1 MIPAFL
7 LRKIADDPSIPENV
21 RNAFRST
28 LLVDERIRARR
39 GRFRTEQK
47 KAGAVQLEFDCAHTE
62 ILPGTL
68 ISDPDTTSDSAAIAC
83 HRTTHDLIRFYRE
96 VFGRDGI
103 DGVGGTI
110 RSSIHYGVSYNNA
123 AWDSN
128 CMIYGDGDGV
138 FFLNFTRSSDFIGH
152 ELTHGVT
159 ENSGGLEYAN
169 EPGAINESISDVFGS
184 VFKQWQLRQSV
195 DQADWMIGSD
205 IMGPIPLARGWL
217 CVRDLADPQSQ
228 RSATWQPKH
237 YSDYVPSGDVHVNS
251 GIGNFAFYTAA
262 MELGGLSWEQMGRVW
277 YRALTRCEPDTNY
290 AGFAALCLAA
300 ADEEYLLNP
309 AVKEACLAGWSV
321 VGVL

>member
-1 MIPAFL
+1 M
-7 LRKIADDPSIPENV
+7 
-21 RNAFRST
+21 
-28 LLVDERIRARR
+28 RAQR
-39 GRFRTEQK
+39 GRVQTTQE
-47 KAGAVQLEFDCAHTE
+47 KAGVAQLEFDCANTE
-62 ILPGTL
+62 VLPGTL
-68 ISDPDTTSDSAAIAC
+68 ISDPDTSADSAAKAC
-83 HRTTHDLIRFYRE
+83 YRTTQDLIRFYHE
-96 VFGRDGI
+96 VFGRAGI
-103 DGVGGTI
+103 DGVGGTV
-110 RSSIHYGVSYNNA
+110 RSSIHYGVAYNNA

-138 FFLNFTRSSDFIGH
+138 FFLNFTRSSEFIGH

-159 ENSGGLEYAN
+159 ENSGGLKYAD

-184 VFKQWQLRQSV
+184 MFRQWRLGQSV
-195 DQADWMIGSD
+195 DQADWMIGSE

-262 MELGGLSWEQMGRVW
+262 TKLGGLSWEQMGRVW
-277 YRALTRCEPDTNY
+277 YRALMQCKPDTDY
-290 AGFAALCLAA
+290 AQFAALCLAA
-300 ADEEYLLNP
+300 ADEDYAVNP
-309 AVKEACLAGWSV
+309 AVKDACLAGWHA